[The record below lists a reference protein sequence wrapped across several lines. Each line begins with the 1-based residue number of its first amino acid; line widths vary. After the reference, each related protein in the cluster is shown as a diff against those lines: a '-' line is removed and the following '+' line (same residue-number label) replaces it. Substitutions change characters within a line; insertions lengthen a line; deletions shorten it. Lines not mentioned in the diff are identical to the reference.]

1 MSDLR
6 KYLNILNESFVKEN
20 EVKEDETKEV
30 AEETDEAEENDEQID
45 EAEMHRFKEL
55 SGMKQ
60 SIYPAKDEMH
70 TEKSW
75 CEMGNKTDAPVTF
88 GDDEIYEEDDEEL
101 EEKKG
106 VIGVGNHRDLSMA
119 DKLDRKG
126 VKGGDTGKFIPRDRE
141 EKEDKYAAMAKAR
154 GMKESKIIRSIAEAV
169 LSGEKRFVLE
179 GKSFPIRMTEAQAK
193 KILGK

>member
-6 KYLNILNESFVKEN
+6 KYLNILNESYDAKVEEEN
-20 EVKEDETKEV
+20 EEV
-30 AEETDEAEENDEQID
+30 TEAEETEEENEDKID
-45 EAEMHRFKEL
+45 EAEMHRIKEL
-55 SGMKQ
+55 SGMKS

-88 GDDEIYEEDDEEL
+88 GDDEIYEEGEEL

-106 VIGVGNHRDLSMA
+106 TIGVGNHRDSAMA

-126 VKGGDTGKFIPRDRE
+126 VKGGDSGRFVARSRE
-141 EKEDKYAAMAKAR
+141 EPEDKYAAMAKAR

-169 LSGEKRFVLE
+169 LKGEKRFVLE
-179 GKSFPIRMTEAQAK
+179 NRSFPIRMTTAQAK